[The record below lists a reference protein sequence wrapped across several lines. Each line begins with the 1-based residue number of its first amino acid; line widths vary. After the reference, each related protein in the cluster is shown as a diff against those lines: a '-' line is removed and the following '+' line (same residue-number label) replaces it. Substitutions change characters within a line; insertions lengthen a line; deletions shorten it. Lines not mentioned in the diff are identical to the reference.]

1 MWSKSSKN
9 KQLHRYEHNFQ
20 LSRDVFENVDEMNVI
35 QTINESYDPKN
46 VKLLNN
52 AIISERK
59 PDTKEP
65 NNLDEVA
72 NDNEKYIEIHTHS
85 DIF

>member
-9 KQLHRYEHNFQ
+9 KQLHRYENKFL
-20 LSRDVFENVDEMNVI
+20 LSWDVFENVDEINVI
-35 QTINESYDPKN
+35 QTINESYDHKK
-46 VKLLNN
+46 VKLFDNT
-52 AIISERK
+52 IISERI
-59 PDTKEP
+59 P

-72 NDNEKYIEIHTHS
+72 NDNEKYIEIHTHR

>member
-1 MWSKSSKN
+1 M
-9 KQLHRYEHNFQ
+9 
-20 LSRDVFENVDEMNVI
+20 DVFENVDEMNVI
-35 QTINESYDPKN
+35 QTINESYDHKK
-46 VKLLNN
+46 VKLFDN